1 MKRVFISDCE
11 GPISKN
17 DNAFELTA
25 SFVPNGDRLFSLIS
39 KYDDVLADIL
49 KKPGYNPGDTLK
61 LVLPFLKAFDVTDKQ
76 MRVFSAKNLVLIADS
91 KESLKYIRNRSD
103 AFIVS
108 TSYEHYIQAL
118 SEALEFPFENT
129 FCTRVALDK
138 YDISEGERL
147 ELKEIAK
154 EISQK
159 PMITVPDSARSML
172 DFSEQ
177 DRETVRELDKVFWN
191 DIMSMNVGR
200 IFADVTPVGGK
211 QKAEAVKAA
220 VERARMELADVA
232 YVGDSITD
240 VEAFKLVRESG
251 GLTVSFNGN
260 SYAVKNADVAVQSE
274 SNLVTAAIAD
284 LFFKSE
290 KKQTI
295 KALGSWNYETLNKNK
310 VDEALLKQLCTIDHG
325 TLPKVQIVS
334 AKNMES
340 IIKESSEF
348 RKKVR
353 GLEVGRLG

>member
-1 MKRVFISDCE
+1 LTRIFISDCE

-17 DNAFELTA
+17 DNAFEIA
-25 SFVPNGDRLFSLIS
+25 ENFIPNGDRFFANIS
-39 KYDDVLADIL
+39 KYDDVLADVL
-49 KKPGYNPGDTLK
+49 QKPGYSAGSTLQ
-61 LVLPFLKAFDVTDKQ
+61 LILPFFKAYSLTDGQ
-76 MRVFSAKNLVLIADS
+76 MEDFSTKNIILIADS
-91 KESLKYIRNRSD
+91 KKTLNHIQKIAPS
-103 AFIVS
+103 FIVS
-108 TSYEHYIQAL
+108 TSYEHYIRALCKAIDFPYKNTYCTKLRLDNCPITPQEKERLREIAQEIAQMPPIDIPLNAKTIEDFSSHDQAL
-118 SEALEFPFENT
+118 IK
-129 FCTRVALDK
+129 RLD
-138 YDISEGERL
+138 
-147 ELKEIAK
+147 EI
-154 EISQK
+154 
-159 PMITVPDSARSML
+159 
-172 DFSEQ
+172 
-177 DRETVRELDKVFWN
+177 FWGL
-191 DIMSMNVGR
+191 IPKMFVGKFL
-200 IFADVTPVGGK
+200 IDVVTVGGE
-211 QKAEAVKAA
+211 QKAEAIRDVVKRLGAG
-220 VERARMELADVA
+220 LQDVM